1 MLTSGQIYTHV
12 LNKAMEDAQ
21 RKENTHI
28 VLEFN
33 RCDTQFLVEELQP
46 PPQSYEF
53 TPQQHYHQD
62 YGYNP

>member
-33 RCDTQFLVEELQP
+33 RCDTQFLVEE
-46 PPQSYEF
+46 
-53 TPQQHYHQD
+53 TI
-62 YGYNP
+62 NPREVQLTGNFMVRVDGR

>member
-12 LNKAMEDAQ
+12 LNKAMEDAH

-33 RCDTQFLVEELQP
+33 RCDTQFLVEE
-46 PPQSYEF
+46 
-53 TPQQHYHQD
+53 TI
-62 YGYNP
+62 NPREVQLTGNFMVRVDGR